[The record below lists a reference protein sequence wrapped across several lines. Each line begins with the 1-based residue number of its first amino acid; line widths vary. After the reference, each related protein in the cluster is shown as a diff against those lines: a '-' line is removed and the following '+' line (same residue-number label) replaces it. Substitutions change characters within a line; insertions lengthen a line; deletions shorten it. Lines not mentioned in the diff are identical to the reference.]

1 MRRAE
6 IGMSRLADQTKSYG
20 DVQWLPWM
28 RDNIGALWEEEAHV
42 AAAVAESVRS
52 GVQFWTLHQEQGAI
66 CTI

>member
-1 MRRAE
+1 
-6 IGMSRLADQTKSYG
+6 MSRLADQTKSYG

-52 GVQFWTLHQEQGAI
+52 GVQF
-66 CTI
+66 